1 MNQPP
6 IADFVVGPRAL
17 RNSLGLPHPL
27 AKFGIAG
34 HFDDG
39 LFADIVLHFI
49 NVTRTEEP
57 NSRPFKAA
65 MWFLLESE
73 RTYLYV
79 CAEAGID
86 ALRLR
91 DHLRKGFELPVGWE

>member
-1 MNQPP
+1 MNQP
-6 IADFVVGPRAL
+6 IDDLLAADPRAL
-17 RNSLGLPHPL
+17 RISAGLPHPL

-39 LFADIVLHFI
+39 LFADVVLHFI
-49 NVTRTEEP
+49 NITLTEEP
-57 NSRPFKAA
+57 DSRKFAGA

-79 CAEAGID
+79 CAEAGLD

-91 DHLRKGFELPVGWE
+91 DHLREAFDVDF